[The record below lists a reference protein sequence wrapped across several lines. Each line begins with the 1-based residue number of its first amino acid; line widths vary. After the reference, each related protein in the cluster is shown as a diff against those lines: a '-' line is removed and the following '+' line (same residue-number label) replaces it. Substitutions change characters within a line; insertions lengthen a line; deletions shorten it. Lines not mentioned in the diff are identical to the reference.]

1 VILGK
6 AEILGADDL
15 RIEKVPVPEWGGDV
29 CVRNLHGWERDKH
42 DEFVQEAQEKKDYTH
57 SRARL
62 VSVSLCDETGKSL
75 GFTEAD
81 MLALSNKNAA
91 PLDRLYKACVRL
103 SFSGGDAKE
112 LEKNGNGQ
120 SESSGE
126 NSPTA
131 GE

>member
-29 CVRNLHGWERDKH
+29 CVRNLRGWERDKF
-42 DEFVQEAQEKKDYTH
+42 DQEVGFAEDKTH
-57 SRARL
+57 ARAKL
-62 VSVSLCDETGKSL
+62 VSLSLCDESGASL
-75 GFTEAD
+75 GFTEDDAI
-81 MLALSNKNAA
+81 ALSNKNAK
-91 PLDRLYKACVRL
+91 PLDRLFDTACKL
-103 SFSGGDAKE
+103 SRIGRQAEE